1 MKALELVDSQYID
14 SKQYKAGD
22 TTAFYCQAVD
32 KLNND
37 LKDRK
42 VEFFSLGGVANDIE
56 DTLIWYEIGST
67 RDPRGYA
74 VIDKATFYTS
84 HYIGFYSTKISNKN
98 INISVEPRFGNGIFN
113 YLLSYTYGIYLP
125 KGLSSTSS
133 KKSDSLW
140 LIAIM
145 WKATLQKAMTKSQIP
160 KEYQKFEK
168 NLSTYKGQINISKH
182 IKHNLF
188 DKSKFYCNYR
198 KLSMDTAINQTI
210 RYIYK
215 LLKNKGYDSLLKDIA
230 EYDQMLGS
238 FGVRAKSIH
247 IQEIQKI
254 RYSKLNIYYKKV
266 MELSSLIVKSQ
277 SKSSDCTSS
286 SNDSFS
292 YFLNIAELWENYL
305 LKLLQRNFPEYNIY
319 SPNEEGGEYL
329 IEDSFRQIRPDIVI
343 KKDGKVIA
351 ILDAKYKNYNKIGKY
366 GNSAKNPN
374 FVSRD
379 DLYQMSTY
387 LYHYSNQED
396 CIAGLF
402 ISPVEDCSDENNMA
416 VKAYANNFDHK
427 IGVINLN
434 IKQFDKKY
442 DESNTGIELKDT
454 FSNNKIEEEEK
465 KFIEKI
471 KAILA
476 LVVGSN
482 FQDLQAPKNGA
493 LNSKKM
499 P

>member
-1 MKALELVDSQYID
+1 MKPLELVDSQYVD
-14 SKQYKAGD
+14 SKQYKTGD

-42 VEFFSLGGVANDIE
+42 VEFFSLGGIANDIE

-84 HYIGFYSTKISNKN
+84 HYIGFYSTKISNKD
-98 INISVEPRFGNGIFN
+98 ISISVEPRFGNGIFN

-133 KKSDSLW
+133 EKSDSLW

-168 NLSTYKGQINISKH
+168 NLSTYKGQLNISKH

-198 KLSMDTAINQTI
+198 KLSMNTAINQTI
-210 RYIYK
+210 RYTYK

-238 FGVRAKSIH
+238 FGVQEKSIRA
-247 IQEIQKI
+247 QEIQKI

-266 MELSSLIVKSQ
+266 MELSSLIIKTQ
-277 SKSSDCTSS
+277 SKSSDSTSS

-292 YFLNIAELWENYL
+292 YFLDIAELWENYL
-305 LKLLQRNFPEYNIY
+305 LKVLQRNLPEYDIY
-319 SPNEEGGEYL
+319 SPNEVGGEYL
-329 IEDSFRQIRPDIVI
+329 LESGYRKIRPDIMI
-343 KKDGKVIA
+343 EKDGKVVA
-351 ILDAKYKNYNKIGKY
+351 ILDAKYKNYTQIGQYANSSKY
-366 GNSAKNPN
+366 PN

-387 LYHYSNQED
+387 LYHYGNPKD
-396 CIAGLF
+396 NILGLF
-402 ISPVEDCSDENNMA
+402 VSPVGDDGDINSFSKNKN
-416 VKAYANNFDHK
+416 HK

-434 IKQFDKKY
+434 IEQFNKEQKEKTINFTRDAIRQEEKNFIK
-442 DESNTGIELKDT
+442 
-454 FSNNKIEEEEK
+454 KIEKE
-465 KFIEKI
+465 I
-471 KAILA
+471 KNT
-476 LVVGSN
+476 V
-482 FQDLQAPKNGA
+482 
-493 LNSKKM
+493 
-499 P
+499 